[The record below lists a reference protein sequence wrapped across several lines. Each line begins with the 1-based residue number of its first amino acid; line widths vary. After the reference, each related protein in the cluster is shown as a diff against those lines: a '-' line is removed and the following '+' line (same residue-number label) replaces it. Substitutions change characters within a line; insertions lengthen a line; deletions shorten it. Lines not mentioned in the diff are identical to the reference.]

1 MTDETPPET
10 TEPSARLAAL
20 LAEHPVFDGHND
32 LVSRL
37 RESHR
42 YDLDA
47 ADLLSVA
54 TTRHTDIPRLR
65 AGGVGA
71 QFWSVFVPATL
82 PEPAAVVATLEQIDG
97 VYALAARHPDVFALA
112 RTAAETRAIMAS
124 GRIASL
130 LGAEGGHQIA
140 ESLGVLRMYDTL
152 GVRYLTLT
160 HGSTTSWA
168 DSATDT
174 ETHGGLTPFGR
185 DVVGEMNRLGM
196 LVDLSHVSAGT
207 MSDAL
212 DTSRAPVIFSHSS
225 CRELTDHPRNVPTAI
240 MERLPANG
248 GVQMLT
254 MVPEF
259 VNGACAAHALERER
273 VAARLGIHPYDPA
286 DRERDPAAAEEL
298 DAWDREHPR
307 PTATVADVADHIEF
321 AREVVGVGH
330 IGLGADF
337 DGIAHLPEGIGG
349 VDGYPRVLAVLVE
362 RGWSDADLARL
373 TCLNALRVLED
384 AESAAG

>member
-1 MTDETPPET
+1 MVSRESTPE
-10 TEPSARLAAL
+10 RVAAL
-20 LAEHPVFDGHND
+20 LAEHPIFDGHND

-37 RESHR
+37 RESHH

-47 ADLLSVA
+47 ADLRSVR
-54 TTRHTDIPRLR
+54 TTRHTDIPRIR

-112 RTAAETRAIMAS
+112 CTAAETRAIMAS
-124 GRIASL
+124 GRVASL

-140 ESLGVLRMYDTL
+140 ESLGVLRMYHAL

-168 DSATDT
+168 DSATGT
-174 ETHGGLTPFGR
+174 EIHGGLTPFGR
-185 DVVGEMNRLGM
+185 EVVGEMNRLGM
-196 LVDLSHVSAGT
+196 LVDLSHVSPGT

-212 DTSRAPVIFSHSS
+212 DTSQAPIIFSHSS
-225 CRELTDHPRNVPTAI
+225 CREITEHPRNVPTGI

-259 VNGACAAHALERER
+259 VNEACAAHSLERDR
-273 VAARLGIHPYDPA
+273 MAALLGIHPYDPA
-286 DRERDPAAAEEL
+286 DRGRYPAAAEEL
-298 DAWDREHPR
+298 DAWDRAHPR
-307 PTATVADVADHIEF
+307 PTATVDDVADHIEF
-321 AREVVGVGH
+321 AREIVGVDH

-362 RGWSDADLARL
+362 RSWSDPDLARL

-384 AESAAG
+384 AEAAAG

>member
-1 MTDETPPET
+1 MVTEDT
-10 TEPSARLAAL
+10 TVSDRVAAL

-32 LVSRL
+32 LMSRL

-42 YDLDA
+42 YDLAA
-47 ADLLSVA
+47 ADLHSVSA
-54 TTRHTDIPRLR
+54 SRHTDIPRLR

-112 RTAAETRAIMAS
+112 GTAAETRTIMAS

-140 ESLGVLRMYDTL
+140 GSLGVLRMYHAL

-174 ETHGGLTPFGR
+174 EIHGGLTPFGR
-185 DVVGEMNRLGM
+185 DVVTAMNRLGM
-196 LVDLSHVSAGT
+196 LVDLSHVSAET
-207 MSDAL
+207 MSDTL

-225 CRELTDHPRNVPTAI
+225 CRELTNHPRNVPTGI
-240 MERLPANG
+240 MERVPANG

-259 VNGACAAHALERER
+259 VNEACANHALDRDR
-273 VAARLGIHPYDPA
+273 VAARLGIHPYDPG
-286 DRERDPAAAEEL
+286 DRARDPAAADEL
-298 DAWDREHPR
+298 DAWDGSHPR
-307 PTATVADVADHIEF
+307 PVATVDDVADHIEF
-321 AREVVGVGH
+321 AREVVGIGH

-337 DGIAHLPEGIGG
+337 DGIAHLPDGIGG

-362 RGWSDADLARL
+362 RGWSDGDLARL
-373 TCLNALRVLED
+373 TCRNILRVLEE
-384 AESAAG
+384 AEVAAW